1 MTVAEAIA
9 LGERTIEMID
19 EEVPAHALERAP
31 EFFEDIR
38 DKTQQVLETIEQRQS
53 VSPNQ
58 AKALQGWQNGVAKW
72 IR

>member
-1 MTVAEAIA
+1 MTAAEAIA

-19 EEVPAHALERAP
+19 EEVPAHALEKAP
-31 EFFEDIR
+31 DFFEDIR
-38 DKTQQVLETIEQRQS
+38 EKTQQVLETIEQRQS